1 MSHLIPF
8 NFDDSLV
15 RSTLIDDQPWFVAI
29 DIAKV
34 LEYRETHDM
43 TRMLDDDEA
52 APHTM
57 RVRSENGVEQDRQ
70 VTIIDE
76 SGLFHAILKSRKPEA
91 RRFRKWVTGE
101 LLPTLYRDG
110 GYSLADH
117 AEKLRLDANKRITQ
131 HQEAAIRLIDK
142 IRREHRPEVREA
154 LHAAMVHN
162 CAAGNMPAPPLEAL
176 GGPDLVEKSR
186 IDAFWAAVT
195 DLMAKGEELNHSRD
209 PARLAI
215 SLPHLRRLAAKHG
228 TSIPAAALLRRC
240 LRASEAPLFI
250 DYRTVRSALF
260 GGSVKCWVF
269 AQEDEATATGEEQ
282 P

>member
-15 RSTLIDDQPWFVAI
+15 RSTLMNDQPWFVAS

-34 LEYRETHDM
+34 LEYRDAHNMARILDEDEKGTHIM
-43 TRMLDDDEA
+43 RTRGGDQEM
-52 APHTM
+52 
-57 RVRSENGVEQDRQ
+57 
-70 VTIIDE
+70 TIINQ

-110 GYSLADH
+110 GYSLADR
-117 AEKLRLDANKRITQ
+117 AQQQRLEANKHITQ
-131 HQEAAIRLIDK
+131 HQEAAVRLIDK

-162 CAAGNMPAPPLEAL
+162 CTAGNMPAPPLEAL

-228 TSIPAAALLRRC
+228 TPIPAAALLRRC